1 MLFAFVHELAH
12 LLVGILLKLKPK
24 SAQIM
29 PFGFSIYF
37 EDYSKQYEIK
47 KILIALAG
55 PVINLVLV
63 VMGCI
68 YNWKEQIIYANLLIG
83 LFNLIPLYPLDGGR
97 VLKYILKLTAG
108 NGEDADELVH
118 QISKII
124 LILLTVVSSIGIIYM
139 ENIAILFVIAYLW
152 AIMIDSRKDYKMK
165 TRIREL
171 ISQNR

>member
-1 MLFAFVHELAH
+1 MLFALVHELAH

-97 VLKYILKLTAG
+97 ILKYILKLTT

-124 LILLTVVSSIGIIYM
+124 LILLTAVASIGILYM

-165 TRIREL
+165 SRIKKL
-171 ISQNR
+171 IDQNG